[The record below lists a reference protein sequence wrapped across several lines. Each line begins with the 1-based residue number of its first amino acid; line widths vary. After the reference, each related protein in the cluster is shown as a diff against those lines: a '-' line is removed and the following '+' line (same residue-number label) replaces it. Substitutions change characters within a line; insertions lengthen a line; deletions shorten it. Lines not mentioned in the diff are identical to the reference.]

1 MSTAAK
7 QASAASATDV
17 ERHYFLIGGE
27 RAEAQDGRR
36 IDVLC
41 PSDGKVFATIPRG
54 VEADVDRAVRSA
66 RDAFESGVWSKMAPA
81 DRGRILVRLSGLI
94 ADHHEELSQ
103 LDARD
108 VGKTIK
114 QARGDVTVLVRYF
127 EYYGGAADKFGGET
141 IPLPQNFTALTTR
154 EPHGVVAAILPW
166 NSPTQMTGRTAGP
179 ALAMGNVMVIK
190 PAEDACLSVMRIA
203 ELALEAG
210 LPRGVLNVV
219 TGLGIEAGAA
229 LSAHPGVDFI
239 TFTGSPQVGAMVQKA
254 AADHHAAVTLELG
267 GKSPQI
273 VFADASIEA
282 ALPIITSAITV
293 NSGQTC
299 VAGSRLLVQRSA
311 WDMVAEAFSKRFSA
325 LEAGPYTGEYDF
337 GALINAK
344 QHRRVS
350 NFVERATADRIPVL
364 AQGKIASG
372 ASADGFYIPATLF
385 GAVPVDHQ
393 LAKEEV
399 FGPVLS
405 MIPFEDEEAAIKL
418 ANDTEYGLGAG
429 VWTRDVGRALR
440 VARGVRSGQVFVNS
454 YGAGGGV
461 ELPFGGFKKSGHGR
475 EKGMEALREFSATKT
490 IIINHA

>member
-1 MSTAAK
+1 
-7 QASAASATDV
+7 V
-17 ERHYFLIGGE
+17 
-27 RAEAQDGRR
+27 
-36 IDVLC
+36 
-41 PSDGKVFATIPRG
+41 
-54 VEADVDRAVRSA
+54 A
-66 RDAFESGVWSKMAPA
+66 RDAFDSGPWPKMAPA
-81 DRGRILVRLSGLI
+81 DRGRILQRLGGLI
-94 ADHHEELSQ
+94 ADHHEELAQ

-114 QARGDVTVLVRYF
+114 QARGDVTVLARYF

-141 IPLPQNFTALTTR
+141 IPLPSGFTALTTR
-154 EPHGVVAAILPW
+154 EPHGVVGAILPW
-166 NSPTQMTGRTAGP
+166 NSPTQMTGRTSGP

-210 LPRGVLNVV
+210 VPKGVLNVV
-219 TGLGIEAGAA
+219 TGLGTEAGAA
-229 LSAHPGVDFI
+229 LSAHPGIDFI

-273 VFADASIEA
+273 VFADANIEA

-311 WDMVAEAFSKRFSA
+311 WDAVAEAFSKRFSA
-325 LEAGPYTGEYDF
+325 LEAGPYSGEYDF

-344 QHRRVS
+344 QHRRVTGY
-350 NFVERATADRIPVL
+350 VERAAADRIPVI
-364 AQGKIASG
+364 AQGKIAAG
-372 ASADGFYIPATLF
+372 ASSDGFYVPATLF
-385 GAVPVDHQ
+385 GAVPIDHA

-405 MIPFEDEEAAIKL
+405 MIPFTDEEEAVKL